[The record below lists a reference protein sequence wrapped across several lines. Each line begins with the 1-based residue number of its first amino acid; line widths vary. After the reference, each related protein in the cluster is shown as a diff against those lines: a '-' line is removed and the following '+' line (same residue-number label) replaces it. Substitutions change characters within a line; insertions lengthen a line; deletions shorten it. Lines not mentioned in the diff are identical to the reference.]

1 MTELDGTFT
10 VSGERVADC
19 RDSVEMDFHDLVATA
34 VRAGYSRQEIVFA
47 VGELATAELASLPDM
62 PRIH

>member
-1 MTELDGTFT
+1 MTDMDGMLV

-19 RDSVEMDFHDLVATA
+19 RNTVEMDFHDLVESA
-34 VRAGYSRQEIVFA
+34 VLAGFSRQEIILA